1 MKKINEY
8 RKEAEMRFVGNLY
21 NKPSF
26 AYKYEYDFVSMKAK
40 FFYILLVQG
49 NFKERVTQTEL
60 ESFIKKQSL
69 KIQDYYRLFDGW
81 ETIEKYMNK
90 ASTNNQKEHYELL
103 KTLYISKEMQDLIDG
118 GFISD
123 DDYLDQSRHGGV
135 LKEYDRMFLLDKY
148 VHARAI

>member
-8 RKEAEMRFVGNLY
+8 KAEAELRYVANLY
-21 NKPSF
+21 NKPR
-26 AYKYEYDFVSMKAK
+26 KIYEYDDFVSMKAK

-60 ESFIKKQSL
+60 ESFVKKQSL

-81 ETIEKYMNK
+81 QAIEEYMNK
-90 ASTNNQKEHYELL
+90 ASTNNQKEHYDLL

-118 GFISD
+118 GLISD
-123 DDYLDQSRHGGV
+123 DDWIKTVDVIS
-135 LKEYDRMFLLDKY
+135 EYERMAIIDKY